1 LETADILIVDDDAD
15 LRRTLFHLLDKT
27 YKVVEA
33 ANGYM
38 ALGFLRTQRPRLVLL
53 DVTMVAMSGI
63 EVLRAAR
70 ELDETLRIVM
80 LTSHQEIE
88 LAKIALD
95 MGAIAYVTKP
105 FDADFIR
112 GEVARLLA
120 PAADDAGGG
129 RPWRVVE

>member
-1 LETADILIVDDDAD
+1 MEISDILIVDDDAD

-33 ANGYM
+33 ASGPG
-38 ALGFLRTQRPRLVLL
+38 ALLFLRAQRPRLVLL
-53 DVTMVAMSGI
+53 DVSMIAMSGI

-70 ELDETLRIVM
+70 ELDKTLRIVM

-95 MGAIAYVTKP
+95 LGTIAYVTKP

-120 PAADDAGGG
+120 PPADEAGGV